1 MAFRFVHGSSVVRIG
16 VAIFVLLQCQLTKL
30 SRVSSQAALERF
42 SELADF
48 GATWRRS
55 VSFATPYTCP
65 QVRGTPNVAEMC
77 VLLEHRRSREV

>member
-1 MAFRFVHGSSVVRIG
+1 MAFRFMHGSSVVRIG

-30 SRVSSQAALERF
+30 SRQPALKRF

-65 QVRGTPNVAEMC
+65 QVRGTPNVADMC